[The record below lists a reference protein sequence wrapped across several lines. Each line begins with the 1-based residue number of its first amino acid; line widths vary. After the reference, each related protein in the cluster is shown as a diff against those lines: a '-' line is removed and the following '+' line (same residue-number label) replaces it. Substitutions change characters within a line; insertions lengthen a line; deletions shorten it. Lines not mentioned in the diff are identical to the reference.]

1 MAKVLVIDDDRLICD
16 ALMELVRNI
25 GHEAECALSVKE
37 GLAKN
42 LSEEFDVV
50 FLDIRLPDGSG
61 LDMLPQLRELPI
73 PPEVIILTGVGDP
86 DGAEL
91 AIRNGA
97 WDYLQKP
104 LSPKKILLPLQRVLK
119 YRDTLRNEGSNQLS
133 LKRCGIVGSGPAI
146 SLALERLGMAAHSDA
161 SLLLTGE
168 TGTGKELFARALHE
182 NSKRSR
188 GPFIIVDC
196 ASIPANL
203 LESTLFGHVK
213 GAFTGADR
221 ASCGLV
227 LEANGGTL
235 FLDEIGEMPLPLQ
248 KKLLRVL
255 QERKYRPVGGCQEVT
270 SNFRLVAAT
279 HRDLNEMVQKG
290 LFRSD
295 LWYRLGAMS
304 ITLPALR
311 ERKEDFEELTR
322 HFAQRICDKN
332 AIPPKTFSD
341 DFMEALSR
349 YDWPGNIREF
359 TNVLENA
366 MISAYGHTELFAN
379 HLPERLRIA
388 MLKHDLVA
396 NDDASSASGYVETS
410 YDQCGTLPPYKEY
423 RNHVLEKA
431 DKWYFSRLMEAACW
445 DIERACSLSGLRKSR
460 VYDQLKQSGIEK
472 E

>member
-1 MAKVLVIDDDRLICD
+1 MAKVLVIDDDRMICD
-16 ALMELVRNI
+16 ALMELIRNI
-25 GHEAECALSVKE
+25 GHEADYASSVQE
-37 GLAKN
+37 GLEKN
-42 LSEEFDVV
+42 LAEEFDVV
-50 FLDIRLPDGSG
+50 FLDIRLPDGNG
-61 LDMLPQLRELPI
+61 LDILPQLRELPI
-73 PPEVIILTGVGDP
+73 PPEVIILTGLGDP

-119 YRDTLRNEGSNQLS
+119 YRDTLRNEGNNQPPF
-133 LKRCGIVGSGPAI
+133 KRCGIVGNGPAI
-146 SLALERLGMAAHSDA
+146 THALERLGAAAHSDA

-188 GPFIIVDC
+188 GPFVIVDC

-221 ASCGLV
+221 SSCGLV
-227 LEANGGTL
+227 LEAHGGTL

-255 QERKYRPVGGCQEVT
+255 QERKYRQVGGSQEVS

-290 LFRSD
+290 LFRND
-295 LWYRLGAMS
+295 LLYRLGAMT
-304 ITLPALR
+304 INLPVLR
-311 ERKEDFEELTR
+311 DRKEDLGELTQ
-322 HFAQRICDKN
+322 HFARYICEKN

-341 DFMEALSR
+341 NFMETLAR
-349 YDWPGNIREF
+349 YDWPGNIRELV
-359 TNVLENA
+359 NVLENA
-366 MISAYGHTELFAN
+366 MISAYGHTELFAK
-379 HLPERLRIA
+379 HLPERTRIA
-388 MLKHDLVA
+388 MLKHDLVL
-396 NDDASSASGYVETS
+396 NEDSYTNTNFTET
-410 YDQCGTLPPYKEY
+410 QTEECGTLPSYKEY
-423 RNHVLEKA
+423 RGHVLEQA
-431 DKWYFSRLMEAACW
+431 DKSYFTRLMEASCW
-445 DIERACSLSGLRKSR
+445 DIERACTISGLRKSR
-460 VYDQLKQSGIEK
+460 VYDQLKQYGIEK